1 MLLSSAAA
9 LLLAGGVAGAQQ
21 LSGTTS
27 AAGGTNAGAVSRS
40 APTSLLPQGGVA
52 NVTTNGTL
60 NQQNGT
66 LNQQN
71 GTLSQQNSAANAAVL
86 SGQTQFNTTTGQTSV
101 VPVPMNTPGFATAP
115 IAVPPP
121 SGTAVPPLGGDTGL
135 GTPTQ
140 IQSPAAQQAFNQQL
154 QLQQL
159 QQAQQLQLQ
168 TGQQFT
174 AQQLQPQPSL
184 QTGGQILVLSG
195 SVFQGTTSQPNVIA
209 TNANLNA
216 RNRIRGLSTRNLSR
230 GQSVLQVTTQAPQ
243 VIAFTPAPGNVL
255 VLQGSGL
262 SATGVNS
269 GGGQVPAQI
278 VEVPAPQ

>member
-1 MLLSSAAA
+1 MFSRLMLLSSAAA

-52 NVTTNGTL
+52 NVTT
-60 NQQNGT
+60 NGT

-230 GQSVLQVTTQAPQ
+230 GQSVLQGTTQAPQ

>member
-1 MLLSSAAA
+1 MFSRLMLLSSAAA

-66 LNQQN
+66 L
-71 GTLSQQNSAANAAVL
+71 SQQNSAANAAVL

-121 SGTAVPPLGGDTGL
+121 SGTTVPPLSGDTGL

-230 GQSVLQVTTQAPQ
+230 GQSVLQGTTQAPQ